1 MKKSFGEIL
10 AMLLSIA
17 LMLSALAGCGGDTNA
32 PAESGIDI
40 AGTSW
45 RLMTSGAVY
54 FFGTDGELEIFE
66 ETDGAQYT
74 GTYTWDV
81 ASARGSIEIEGSA
94 TDISYDA
101 DSENLM
107 IVGED
112 GNSYALTP
120 YEDPADNPGFIPS
133 DDQPDASGKGVI
145 DIAGTAWYLTSDSV
159 VYSFYTN
166 GELELYAEADGSQY
180 FGSYTWE
187 PATASGSIEIEGFAS
202 DLSYDP
208 GSGELL
214 LIGEDGNAYGLELYE
229 AQQQEPGSPLSDD
242 QNMDVQGDMLS
253 GTCWDNDE
261 AEMSLVFD
269 NGIYVACTTESSDG
283 GTYLFDGE
291 LLELFPD
298 VGGSVT
304 GSIREENLLVMDG
317 FDGYFVTVAEA
328 TYAP

>member
-1 MKKSFGEIL
+1 MKKSFGKVL

-17 LMLSALAGCGGDTNA
+17 LILSALAGCGGGTDA

-45 RLMTSGAVY
+45 CLITSGSIY

-81 ASARGSIEIEGSA
+81 ASASGSIKIEGSA

-112 GNSYALTP
+112 GNLYALTP
-120 YEDPADNPGFIPS
+120 YEDPADHS
-133 DDQPDASGKGVI
+133 DSVPPDAQPDASGASTI
-145 DIAGTAWYLTSDSV
+145 NIANTSWYLTSDSV
-159 VYSFYTN
+159 VYSFYAN
-166 GELELYAEADGSQY
+166 GELELYSEADGSQY
-180 FGSYTWE
+180 FGTYEWD
-187 PATASGSIEIEGFAS
+187 PATASGSIEIEGFAT

-229 AQQQEPGSPLSDD
+229 SQQQEPGGPLSENE
-242 QNMDVQGDMLS
+242 NMEVQGDMLS

-269 NGIYVACTTESSDG
+269 NGTYLASSMNSSDG

-304 GSIREENLLVMDG
+304 GSIREESLLVMDG
-317 FDGYFVTVAEA
+317 FDGYFVTVAEP